1 MKRLLALLLLLA
13 SCQATPAPSPASEA
27 PPGLLALA
35 DAWQAPA
42 AWWPAGVDE
51 PLLAWPASDAQGRM
65 RLWTGSPVRA
75 PRVLALDACY
85 PLDLSLWP
93 AAQGLAHLLWL
104 DCAEAGLGLRLYHAT
119 LGRDGVA
126 VLARRALSTGH
137 TQGAAALPLDDGG
150 LLLAWVQGELGAGQA
165 WALRLDGQGR
175 GLLRQQVARSVQQV
189 ALLRGEDGSPRLLAQ
204 GDDDSLALYRL
215 EDESALTWS
224 QAQII
229 GQGRAR
235 RQGEALL
242 RLHAAP
248 SAEGLLLFWQWQDG
262 ARAWVEWAIWPA
274 EGAISPPEALRVL
287 GQQPVVWA
295 SLALGSPGPSLA
307 AQWGT
312 TLGLL
317 RWTGQ
322 GFEGQGLAQAQA
334 LAAPPLA
341 LLRPAGGLLAWAE
354 SHDPLAHLR
363 LLTWQD
369 SANVD

>member
-1 MKRLLALLLLLA
+1 
-13 SCQATPAPSPASEA
+13 
-27 PPGLLALA
+27 
-35 DAWQAPA
+35 
-42 AWWPAGVDE
+42 
-51 PLLAWPASDAQGRM
+51 
-65 RLWTGSPVRA
+65 
-75 PRVLALDACY
+75 
-85 PLDLSLWP
+85 
-93 AAQGLAHLLWL
+93 
-104 DCAEAGLGLRLYHAT
+104 
-119 LGRDGVA
+119 VA